1 MSTRQATK
9 APARRKPAQR
19 RPLKVV
25 RGKRKGRIRRSGARR
40 SAPAVV
46 AVALVVIS
54 SVSIVLIEQVM
65 LAQTAFKVAQMREQ
79 IVKAEA
85 RHAELVLQAA
95 QLGSSE
101 RIERV
106 ATQDLGM
113 VPPEE
118 VHYIVADIQSRKA
131 RVARQGSGGLLPA
144 DGHTAA
150 LEGDGP

>member
-1 MSTRQATK
+1 MSSRPATA
-9 APARRKPAQR
+9 APRRKAAPKSTLRLVR
-19 RPLKVV
+19 R
-25 RGKRKGRIRRSGARR
+25 KRSARR
-40 SAPAVV
+40 SKSRRFAPAIVCV
-46 AVALVVIS
+46 AVIIAAV
-54 SVSIVLIEQVM
+54 SVVLIEQVM

-106 ATQDLGM
+106 ARRDLNM

-118 VHYIVADIQSRKA
+118 VHYVVANVRPKGPALAQKGPKP
-131 RVARQGSGGLLPA
+131 VLPA

-150 LEGDGP
+150 MEGTTP